1 MASKPKVLV
10 TGATGF
16 IGGHIVSRLA
26 PQYDVY
32 ALERYVTGRYVLGQ
46 PRPVKTVFAD
56 LRDFAAVRNALRDAT
71 PDYIIH
77 LAAVSP
83 VAYSYDHPQEVI
95 DANFLGTV
103 NLAESA
109 LRECPNLRQF
119 LFASTSEVYGNS
131 NEVRREDT
139 PAYPNSPYAVAKL
152 ACEKYLSYLNDAY
165 SFPAT
170 MLRPFNSYGRTSN
183 HHFIVERTIV
193 QMLEGGPVRLGDPS
207 PVRDML
213 YVDDHVNAY
222 LTCLENKKAVGEI
235 FNFCTG
241 RPATIGELVS
251 IIAKIVGYTGEIEWD
266 SVPKRPLDIQYL
278 VGDNGKAKTVLG
290 WEPRFTLE
298 AGLKRTVDAWRKE
311 IPKKP

>member
-16 IGGHIVSRLA
+16 IGTHIVNRLM
-26 PQYDVY
+26 PLYDVY

-46 PRPVKTVFAD
+46 HRPVKTVFAD

-83 VAYSYDHPQEVI
+83 VAYSYDHPQEVL

-109 LRECPNLRQF
+109 LRECPNLKQL
-119 LFASTSEVYGNS
+119 LFASTSEVYGNGDK
-131 NEVRREDT
+131 VRKEDT
-139 PAYPNSPYAVAKL
+139 PPYPNSPYAVAKL

-165 SFPAT
+165 SFPST
-170 MLRPFNSYGRTSN
+170 ILRPFNSYGRTSN
-183 HHFIVERTIV
+183 THFIVERTIV
-193 QMLEGGPVRLGDPS
+193 QMMGGGPVRLGDPT

-213 YVDDHVNAY
+213 YVDDHVDAY
-222 LTCLENKKAVGEI
+222 LTCLGNRKAVGEV

-241 RPATIGELVS
+241 RAATIGELVG
-251 IIAKIVGYTGEIEWD
+251 IIAKIVGYSGEIIWD

-278 VGDNGKAKTVLG
+278 VGDNSKAKSVLG
-290 WEPRFTLE
+290 WEPKFSLE
-298 AGLKRTVDAWRKE
+298 LGLKRTVEALRKE
-311 IPKKP
+311 PEKPS